1 MTCREK
7 YPIFNVYKNAIAFFS
22 LITAAHTHMK
32 NYIVTTAT
40 VEEMHNKSN
49 IVTKCVQYYIF
60 LVDIFG
66 WKYEWSNNLLMTLDG
81 AQI

>member
-1 MTCREK
+1 
-7 YPIFNVYKNAIAFFS
+7 
-22 LITAAHTHMK
+22 MK